1 MGLEYYETKLF
12 GLFYNIQKINI
23 TTSNIKDSGMII
35 ATEETLN
42 MSENNVNENE
52 IEEDYEPDILTLEDE
67 NGQEHTFEVI
77 DATDVDGSRYLAMV
91 LYIEDPAERL
101 EQDSEMLIMK
111 VSELDGEEVLDIV
124 EEEEELYQISQVF
137 YNRLSEVYNID
148 MEELESELGE

>member
-1 MGLEYYETKLF
+1 
-12 GLFYNIQKINI
+12 
-23 TTSNIKDSGMII
+23 
-35 ATEETLN
+35 
-42 MSENNVNENE
+42 MSENKQNE

-67 NGQEHTFEVI
+67 NGQEHVFEVI
-77 DATDVDGSRYLAMV
+77 DAADIDGSRYLAMV
-91 LYIEDPAERL
+91 LYIEDPAARL
-101 EQDSEMLIMK
+101 EEDSEMLIMK